1 MALSSISKL
10 FSLSISHKPPKFSTL
25 NSPTATATASSA
37 EQFYTHLQ
45 RNGTNNIEKTLST
58 VNVPVDSKCVT
69 DVLHRCQPNQ
79 SQMGLRGGR
88 LANEALWV
96 LRKMKEF
103 GLQADTTAYNVVIR
117 LFCEKGDMDM
127 AEELMNEMGLSD
139 LYPDMITHVAMIKGF
154 CNVGRLEDAC
164 GLVKL
169 MRGHGC
175 VPNAVVYSTLLDGVC
190 RCGSMERALELLGE
204 MEKEG
209 GDCSPNVVTYTSVI
223 QSFCEK
229 GQTMEALEIL
239 DRMEAFGCAPNRV
252 TSFCEKGQTMEAL
265 EILDRMEAFGCAPNR
280 VTVSC
285 LINHL
290 CMGGCVEKAYKVIDK
305 VVAGGS
311 VSYGDCYSSLIVSL
325 VKFQKLEEAEK
336 LFRKMLAG
344 GVKPD
349 GLACSI
355 LIRKLCLEGRVLDG
369 FCLSDEIEKFE
380 FITSIDSDLYSILLV
395 GLCQQSHSMEA
406 AKLARLMLK
415 KGIRLKASYFDSI
428 VGHLK
433 KFEDEELVEHL
444 TKDHLASISYLKLP
458 NWAAARFDWLV
469 AKLPTKVQAQL
480 LQTCLRWKAL
490 HGGQEPS
497 APYVF

>member
-1 MALSSISKL
+1 
-10 FSLSISHKPPKFSTL
+10 
-25 NSPTATATASSA
+25 
-37 EQFYTHLQ
+37 
-45 RNGTNNIEKTLST
+45 
-58 VNVPVDSKCVT
+58 
-69 DVLHRCQPNQ
+69 
-79 SQMGLRGGR
+79 
-88 LANEALWV
+88 
-96 LRKMKEF
+96 MKEF
-103 GLQADTTAYNVVIR
+103 GLHADTTAYNVVIR

-127 AEELMNEMGLSD
+127 AEELMNEMGLGD

-164 GLVKL
+164 GLVKF

-223 QSFCEK
+223 QNFCEK

-239 DRMEAFGCAPNRV
+239 DRMEGFG
-252 TSFCEKGQTMEAL
+252 S
-265 EILDRMEAFGCAPNR
+265 APNR

-290 CMGGCVEKAYKVIDK
+290 CMEGCVEKAYKVIDK

-349 GLACSI
+349 SLACSI
-355 LIRKLCLEGRVLDG
+355 LIRKLCLDGRVLDG

-395 GLCQQSHSMEA
+395 GLCQQRHSMEA

-433 KFEDEELVEHL
+433 KFEDEEL
-444 TKDHLASISYLKLP
+444 DHLASTSYLKLP
-458 NWAAARFDWLV
+458 NLLGLIGLWQSLCDEL
-469 AKLPTKVQAQL
+469 TKVQAQL
-480 LQTCLRWKAL
+480 LQTCLRKWPSFSWIANTFKLPIYRFYL
-490 HGGQEPS
+490 HDCLTGDTLMKLYMEDRNQVYPMFSKPS
-497 APYVF
+497 TVD

>member
-25 NSPTATATASSA
+25 NSPTATASSA

-45 RNGTNNIEKTLST
+45 RNGTNNVEKTLST
-58 VNVPVDSKCVT
+58 VNVPLDSKCVT

-79 SQMGLRGGR
+79 SQMGLRFFIWAGLQSNYRHSSFMYSKACELLHINRNPGVVVDVVEGYRVDGVVVSPKVFKVVLNLCRGGR

-154 CNVGRLEDAC
+154 SNVGRLENAC

-190 RCGSMERALELLGE
+190 RFGSMERALELLGE

-252 TSFCEKGQTMEAL
+252 T
-265 EILDRMEAFGCAPNR
+265 
-280 VTVSC
+280 VSC

-290 CMGGCVEKAYKVIDK
+290 CMEGCVEKAYKVIDK

-349 GLACSI
+349 SLACSI

-395 GLCQQSHSMEA
+395 GLCQQRHSMEA

-433 KFEDEELVEHL
+433 KFEDEELVKHL
-444 TKDHLASISYLKLP
+444 SKIGK
-458 NWAAARFDWLV
+458 
-469 AKLPTKVQAQL
+469 
-480 LQTCLRWKAL
+480 
-490 HGGQEPS
+490 
-497 APYVF
+497 

>member
-1 MALSSISKL
+1 
-10 FSLSISHKPPKFSTL
+10 
-25 NSPTATATASSA
+25 
-37 EQFYTHLQ
+37 
-45 RNGTNNIEKTLST
+45 
-58 VNVPVDSKCVT
+58 
-69 DVLHRCQPNQ
+69 
-79 SQMGLRGGR
+79 
-88 LANEALWV
+88 
-96 LRKMKEF
+96 MKEF
-103 GLQADTTAYNVVIR
+103 GLQADTTAYNVVIK

-164 GLVKL
+164 GLVKF

-252 TSFCEKGQTMEAL
+252 TLSNMALELLGEMEKEGGDCSPNVVTYTSVIQSFCEKGQTMEAL

-433 KFEDEELVEHL
+433 KFEDEELVKHL
-444 TKDHLASISYLKLP
+444 TKDHLASRSYLKLP
-458 NWAAARFDWLV
+458 NWAAARFDWLM
-469 AKLPTKVQAQL
+469 AKLLTKVQAQL

-497 APYVF
+497 VPYVF